1 MTATS
6 QGKKSS
12 RVPTPLHLL
21 QTLTRT
27 LNEQLGEACQ
37 QAEHDAVKALEKL
50 ERQKAKL
57 DDKLTEARDKLAAR
71 QSGEEH
77 KSVNKAQNRVEEL
90 EAALAEL
97 NKARN
102 AAAAYVKQLRLDI
115 RQTLRLAKG
124 FERIDGQVSQ
134 AIEKRDNPDQA
145 PPSRPRNGQRRGR
158 SKSPAKKPATAG
170 ATTNA

>member
-27 LNEQLGEACQ
+27 LNEQLGEACE
-37 QAEHDAVKALEKL
+37 QAEQDAVKALEKL
-50 ERQKAKL
+50 DRQKAKL
-57 DDKLTEARDKLAAR
+57 DEKLSEAREKLVAR

-77 KSVNKAQNRVEEL
+77 KSVNKAQSRIDEL
-90 EAALAEL
+90 EAALLEL
-97 NKARN
+97 SEAQNSADT
-102 AAAAYVKQLRLDI
+102 YVKQLRLDI

-134 AIEKRDNPDQA
+134 AIEKRDNPEQA
-145 PPSRPRNGQRRGR
+145 PAPRPRSGPRRSR
-158 SKSPAKKPATAG
+158 AKSPGQKPAAAANTD
-170 ATTNA
+170 

>member
-6 QGKKSS
+6 PGKKSS

-27 LNEQLGEACQ
+27 LNEQLAEACE
-37 QAEHDAVKALEKL
+37 QAEQDAVKALEKL
-50 ERQKAKL
+50 DRQKAKL
-57 DDKLTEARDKLAAR
+57 DEKLSEARGKLAAR

-77 KSVNKAQNRVEEL
+77 KSVSKAQARVDEL
-90 EAALAEL
+90 EAALVEL
-97 NKARN
+97 SDARN
-102 AAAAYVKQLRLDI
+102 SADAYVKQLRLDI

-134 AIEKRDNPDQA
+134 AIDKRDNPDQA
-145 PPSRPRNGQRRGR
+145 PAPRPRSGPRRSR
-158 SKSPAKKPATAG
+158 AKSANQKPTTTAKTA
-170 ATTNA
+170 